1 MGIMRNSRFR
11 LDEFSASR
19 LWLALRR
26 RVEALPDWL
35 TWSANSRESRENK
48 EKLSK
53 LRDLHTKQRC
63 FIMANGPSL
72 AQMDLTP
79 LAGEFTIGMN
89 RIYLLF
95 NRLPFQPSFY
105 VCSNE
110 LVLEQFSTE
119 IRGLPMTKFLNWNR
133 RKLFTPPDETTMFF
147 HLKLGLNDRFGK
159 DPTLSLWGGGTVTYV
174 ALQLAFYMGFS
185 EVVLIGLDHNYAER
199 GTPNTIETRN
209 QVDDKSHF
217 HPNYFPRGIRW
228 QLPDLR
234 RSEIACALAR
244 KVFETDRR
252 RILDATIDGKCQAF
266 EKADYYSLF

>member
-1 MGIMRNSRFR
+1 MVNTRNTRFR
-11 LDEFSASR
+11 LNEFSAKR
-19 LWLALRR
+19 LWLALQRR
-26 RVEALPDWL
+26 IEALPDWFS
-35 TWSANSRESRENK
+35 WSANSRETRENK
-48 EKLSK
+48 EKLSR
-53 LRDLHTKQRC
+53 LRDSHNKQRC

-79 LAGEFTIGMN
+79 LADEITLGMN

-95 NRLPFQPSFY
+95 DRLPFRPRYY

-110 LVLEQFSTE
+110 LVLEQFSTD

-133 RKLFTPPDETTMFF
+133 RRLFTPPDETTMFF
-147 HLKLGLNDRFGK
+147 HLKLGINDSFGK
-159 DPTLSLWGGGTVTYV
+159 DPTLHLWGGGTVTYV

-209 QVDDKSHF
+209 QADDQSHF
-217 HPNYFPRGIRW
+217 HPNYFPRGIKW

-234 RSEIACALAR
+234 HSEAAYLLAR
-244 KVFETDRR
+244 QAYESDGR
-252 RILDATIDGKCQAF
+252 RILDATLGGKCQIF
-266 EKADYYSLF
+266 EKANFASLF